1 LLDDGHRKA
10 PPDATTAR
18 SRRVASSYEEEVQG
32 VLIPKRKVV
41 DLVRDLSGAD
51 AALWAASVLPD
62 WVNTR
67 DPVQRRKLKK
77 LGVNVKALHPGP
89 PTGF

>member
-1 LLDDGHRKA
+1 M
-10 PPDATTAR
+10 
-18 SRRVASSYEEEVQG
+18 
-32 VLIPKRKVV
+32 LIPKRKVV
-41 DLVRDLSGAD
+41 DLVRDLSGGGRRPAG
-51 AALWAASVLPD
+51 SVKLPD

-77 LGVNVKALHPGP
+77 LGVNVQALDPGP